1 MDLAGERGVY
11 ERPNLVASPA
21 SAEQAMLE
29 RFFQGV
35 KTYVDERLAEV
46 QDENRERR
54 QQADNIAE
62 RFVAHAVNAEGMD
75 KINESRSAVM
85 DLANLWLGLLPPGRD
100 ASLAYTALEVASFH
114 ATAALSRQKGNQ
126 S

>member
-1 MDLAGERGVY
+1 MGERRF
-11 ERPNLVASPA
+11 EPLTLRESIESPA
-21 SAEQAMLE
+21 AAEQAMLE
-29 RFFQGV
+29 RFFHGV

-85 DLANLWLGLLPPGRD
+85 DLANLWLGLLPAGRD